1 MNKRVIILV
10 VDDEP
15 PIRRLLKTIL
25 AVQGYEVIEAESGL
39 DALAA
44 LEREKPDLIILDLG
58 LPDISG
64 LDVIRIVRV
73 HSKVPLIV
81 LSARDDE
88 RGKVETLDAGA
99 DDYVTKPF
107 GVQELGARIR
117 TALRHRF
124 HEQGETPLFVSG
136 ELSVDLVR
144 RSVRR
149 RGEEVHL
156 SPKEYDLLAEFVS
169 NAGKVLTHREILTK
183 VWGSDH
189 SQDAQYLRVFVRNLR
204 SKLELDPSRPQYIL
218 TEAGIGYR
226 LRDATERGHDGTNNR
241 RGER

>member
-15 PIRRLLKTIL
+15 PIRRLLNTSL
-25 AVQGYEVIEAESGL
+25 ASQGYGIIEADSGR

-44 LEREKPDLIILDLG
+44 LEREKPDLVILDLG

-64 LDVIRIVRV
+64 MDVIRIVRLR
-73 HSKVPLIV
+73 SKVPIIV

-88 RGKVETLDAGA
+88 YGKVEALDAGA
-99 DDYVTKPF
+99 DDFVTKPF
-107 GVQELGARIR
+107 GIQELVARIR

-124 HEQGETPLFVSG
+124 HEQGEKPLFIAG

-144 RSVRR
+144 RSVKR

-169 NAGKVLTHREILTK
+169 KAGKVLTHRQILTK
-183 VWGSDH
+183 VWGPEH
-189 SQDAQYLRVFVRNLR
+189 SEDAQYLRVFVRNLR
-204 SKLELDPSRPQYIL
+204 SKLEPDPSRPQYIL
-218 TEAGIGYR
+218 TEAGVGYR
-226 LRDATERGHDGTNNR
+226 LRDAT
-241 RGER
+241 